1 MLLCSSIRRA
11 KKLQAADIETFLKK
25 ELKKKFVE
33 SCHANTCAQT
43 LIHRNKNRKIIYF
56 RRKKLKFS
64 LFLRNFVPE
73 AYASPYANNMIGF
86 NIIERFCHTKKEI
99 TLSAFQYPLI
109 IAFKQLWL
117 HLKIY
122 LCFKMANIN
131 SNQFKIKYRI
141 EYRKYVICCVDVF
154 ITCSNYQLRK
164 TFYDLFVCC
173 YWIHSIGKFSSNK

>member
-64 LFLRNFVPE
+64 LFLRIFAPE

-99 TLSAFQYPLI
+99 HTLGISISTDNRFQTVVI
-109 IAFKQLWL
+109 CDK

-141 EYRKYVICCVDVF
+141 EYRKYVICCVDV
-154 ITCSNYQLRK
+154 L
-164 TFYDLFVCC
+164 
-173 YWIHSIGKFSSNK
+173 